1 MRYGLP
7 ALFAVLSLP
16 AAVLLAEPDEPKTLP
31 DAAPA
36 EPADRHAAPEA
47 PAEPGRGA
55 SPERTRGASPAVRE
69 ALKKVEE
76 LLRAREGRLLE
87 QVKKIVDE
95 ELSRLAGERR
105 KQEAERKALADR
117 AGSRLK
123 AIEQRI
129 EALKGSLDGAIA
141 RARKA
146 LGETPDKPDPAEAE
160 PEEAA
165 EAPARPPVPEPYRKL
180 VQAIRLHESGEYEK
194 AIAGFAEAIQGLE
207 KMNTA
212 EARRYRAEALY
223 YTACSHAILGH
234 ADPAFRHLEQAVRAG
249 YRNLEKIENDAELD
263 PLREDPRF
271 ERLYRYARSLKG

>member
-1 MRYGLP
+1 MRRLARWIWVPLALP
-7 ALFAVLSLP
+7 T
-16 AAVLLAEPDEPKTLP
+16 AVLLAAPDEPKTLP

-36 EPADRHAAPEA
+36 EPADRHAAPES

-55 SPERTRGASPAVRE
+55 SPERNRGASPAVRE
-69 ALKKVEE
+69 ALKKVED

-95 ELSRLAGERR
+95 ELSRLAEERR
-105 KQEAERKALADR
+105 KREAERKALADR

-146 LGETPDKPDPAEAE
+146 LGEAPEKTEPAEAE
-160 PEEAA
+160 TEEAA
-165 EAPARPPVPEPYRKL
+165 APARPPVPEPYRKL

-263 PLREDPRF
+263 PIREDPRF